1 MRDEEA
7 PGPVTPASA
16 PTAPGRL
23 GREDARGSGDETP
36 HTRFFLIRHAEV
48 ENPHRVLYG
57 HLDGFH
63 LSALGRAQAAAVGA
77 ELREAGLT
85 HIVHSPLERAVE
97 TARIIADQ
105 LTPRPALEA
114 DPELRE
120 AEFSRYLQGIPFWQI
135 PVRRPLW
142 LVHKAK
148 RGLLPGDETI
158 EAMGE
163 RVLRVV
169 RRVARERPGATI
181 AVVSHADPLNAA
193 WILLDG
199 RPQNEREMHRS
210 GIGKAGMLELEMEGE
225 TPKSWRYIPPPHVE
239 KPASAAA

>member
-63 LSALGRAQAAAVGA
+63 LSALGRAQAAAVGG

-85 HIVHSPLERAVE
+85 HIAHSPLERAAG
-97 TARIIADQ
+97 TAWIIGAQ
-105 LTPRPALEA
+105 LTLRLALEA
-114 DPELRE
+114 ATEARAAEL
-120 AEFSRYLQGIPFWQI
+120 
-135 PVRRPLW
+135 
-142 LVHKAK
+142 
-148 RGLLPGDETI
+148 
-158 EAMGE
+158 
-163 RVLRVV
+163 
-169 RRVARERPGATI
+169 
-181 AVVSHADPLNAA
+181 
-193 WILLDG
+193 
-199 RPQNEREMHRS
+199 
-210 GIGKAGMLELEMEGE
+210 
-225 TPKSWRYIPPPHVE
+225 SW
-239 KPASAAA
+239 

>member
-85 HIVHSPLERAVE
+85 HIVHSPLERAVG
-97 TARIIADQ
+97 TARVIAHPM
-105 LTPRPALEA
+105 TPRPAL
-114 DPELRE
+114 
-120 AEFSRYLQGIPFWQI
+120 
-135 PVRRPLW
+135 
-142 LVHKAK
+142 
-148 RGLLPGDETI
+148 
-158 EAMGE
+158 
-163 RVLRVV
+163 
-169 RRVARERPGATI
+169 
-181 AVVSHADPLNAA
+181 AA
-193 WILLDG
+193 G
-199 RPQNEREMHRS
+199 
-210 GIGKAGMLELEMEGE
+210 
-225 TPKSWRYIPPPHVE
+225 PPPPEAQV
-239 KPASAAA
+239 SRD

>member
-77 ELREAGLT
+77 ELRDAGLT

-114 DPELRE
+114 DPELLE

-142 LVHKAK
+142 LVHKAR
-148 RGLLPGDETI
+148 RGLLPGDESI
-158 EAMGE
+158 EVMGG
-163 RVLRVV
+163 RVLRLV
-169 RRVARERPGATI
+169 RSLSREHAGETMAL
-181 AVVSHADPLNAA
+181 VSHADPLDAA

-199 RPQNEREMHRS
+199 RPQNEREMHRKS
-210 GIGKAGMLELEMEGE
+210 VGKAGMLQVDMDGE
-225 TPKSWRYIPPPHVE
+225 TPTAWEYIPPPAAG
-239 KPASAAA
+239 KPEPAAA

>member
-1 MRDEEA
+1 M
-7 PGPVTPASA
+7 
-16 PTAPGRL
+16 
-23 GREDARGSGDETP
+23 
-36 HTRFFLIRHAEV
+36 TRIYLARHADV
-48 ENPHRVLYG
+48 ENPRRVLYG
-57 HLDGFH
+57 HLPGFP
-63 LSALGRAQAAAVGA
+63 LSERGRRQAVEMGRR
-77 ELREAGLT
+77 LRDRGIRR
-85 HIVHSPLERAVE
+85 IVHSPLERAVE
-97 TARIIADQ
+97 TARLINEQ
-105 LTPRPALEA
+105 LPEPLPMIPE
-114 DPELRE
+114 PELRE
-120 AEFSRYLQGIPFWQI
+120 AEFSRYLQGVPFWQI

-199 RPQNEREMHRS
+199 RPQNE
-210 GIGKAGMLELEMEGE
+210 
-225 TPKSWRYIPPPHVE
+225 
-239 KPASAAA
+239 